1 MPQNTNL
8 NASPYFEDFDPQRNF
23 YKVLFRPGYS
33 VQARELT
40 TLQSVL
46 QSQLENFGRNIF
58 KQGDLV
64 VPGEVGLNTRLNF
77 VKLSSVSEIAV
88 SDSEG
93 NISYQKY
100 DIANLKGLKVKGVSS
115 GVTASVVETTYSTAD
130 DSDTIFVNYLDSG
143 SSGDEETF
151 RQGETLEV
159 VGGVNSPLL
168 VVGTDGVSLPT
179 SILIT
184 NPNTGVET
192 AIDSPALGFASA
204 VKVEEGI
211 YFVNGYFVRND
222 QQILVINKYYDKPS
236 AKVGFKINE
245 TISTPEEDS
254 TLYDNARGFS
264 NFAAPGAH
272 RLKIELEL
280 VKYGYFSLTDKNF
293 IQLVLVKDGSIQKLV
308 KATDYSLIEAAIAR
322 KTFDESGDYVVEPF
336 PIQIREFYQNNDN
349 LGFFTKD
356 EDDLVNG
363 YTEDV
368 AITKLVSSVGS
379 GKAYIRGY
387 EVRNKE
393 TKYLEVDK
401 SRDTIKRNNEVLKT
415 AGLPSVY
422 ITNVFGTI
430 PLNAE
435 GAELSSYPTLFLN
448 NTYNDGGTGLN
459 GSEPDGAPKVTISR
473 RGLGYTPT
481 DGIKTIYISILDAN
495 YTIAQNVLK
504 KDGVLQTIEED
515 FSKIWFIKTRSSN
528 TIGAAVV
535 DYSYADVLSYSQVI
549 RPEIDGNGSGAY
561 LEVNVVGARD
571 DLDTFLVS
579 YDETEPST
587 YLRRVFLTDTEAFQN
602 TNEFG
607 YIADCNET
615 ITPVIGIAKPKNIS
629 LSQTSI
635 GFNPDVDRVV
645 SKGKLASG
653 TESYNSIFD
662 LSFFAPEFFTRI
674 LLESN
679 VTSTFVTGS
688 YIRGGISGAYAV
700 IEGGTD
706 GVYSSLNKLFVRM
719 IFGEFVQGETIV
731 SEGGD
736 TLKIATDGNISHFR
750 VSKRGEA
757 YPVTGTKMV
766 IDGVTFDRNKIDTL
780 ISGGGAIIK
789 ARVKDRSAVSTIYSQ
804 PPTIEFD
811 TGASNIGNPA
821 VITAVLFR
829 NSIYTY
835 SPENVKSVYSQF
847 GAGNKNKF
855 SADIE
860 LDANGYANVSEVTSN
875 TFSGIKGYR
884 FIDCDGFTGDA
895 SKQLVHGD
903 IVQFADVTG
912 HVYKYKV
919 TYATPPSGSK
929 RSRIVIDRALLD
941 DVVNASVVV
950 QRPLVTNPVGSLVI
964 PTGDKQ
970 IKSLIDSTEDTKVS
984 YHFRRDF
991 IATSSSGNGSLTFAA
1006 QLPFGTQRFTDFDS
1020 ENFLVTILDPG
1031 ICIHGLTERSST
1043 LDVGTQGQPGYLT
1056 TDFEVVLNSGSIV
1069 SGDIAYVNPEYVSF
1083 AQSTLST
1090 GALTAGSVSVN
1101 FPENHFGD
1109 IGEIVNSFNTE
1120 IAYYESLSTLT
1131 QTQLDRL
1138 NLLRS
1143 SIPNITFPTLK
1154 LSATLEVSKAKPRL
1168 KTAVRNKQIIV
1179 QSGGTQLVPFRGQ
1192 DLDGETINI
1201 VSYSDV
1207 FKLRYVY
1214 EGSESSPAT
1223 VDAAGNLISGTD
1235 VTDKF
1240 VFDSGMRDTHYGIAT
1255 LLLKSGQEAPTGQLV
1270 VSFDYFEHSQGDFCT
1285 IDSYLHEAGVGA
1297 EEIPM
1302 FNSSANGIVSLKDV
1316 IDFRPKVDNTNII
1329 TGYQN
1334 QSLLGQDNYLEF
1346 SGSGGIAS
1354 STPAPDAILPWTI
1367 KFNKTQYLDR
1377 IDGVYLNTNGEFIIK
1392 KGNPSLNP
1400 SKPEQVSD
1408 SIALYYLYVPAFTDS
1423 YRDVRIIPAE
1433 NKRYTMKDIGKLS
1446 QRVERLEYYTSL
1458 SVLEQQALSMQ
1469 IRDDIG
1475 LDRFKCGFFV
1485 DNFETHKGNIKS
1497 NDHLVSVDTQQSVM
1511 RAPVNEESFL
1521 VKEINTREDQR
1532 EVAGY
1537 VNNNGVLT
1545 LPYQNVKLLGNDFAT
1560 KVINPNPFVV
1570 LQYVGDISITPN
1582 VDTWY
1587 DRSIAPL
1594 ITDNNTNLFVPFL
1607 AKDDVTTA
1615 FSQIYNSFVVT
1626 WTGTERAFFNINSLS
1641 TTNSEASGGSVED
1654 ALVASSSNIS
1664 PQNNE
1669 TPKGVSTKASRGK
1682 SVVTSLNYFARS
1694 IPVKFVARRLKPKTE
1709 LSVFLEGKKINRWC
1723 VPDIRFTG
1731 IAGNSTS
1738 TFNSPL
1744 ITDDNGNISGI
1755 ILIPAGAPPTDGSY
1769 WTGDVSTV
1777 TYDGSGEDI
1786 RISTGEKTIRFTSSA
1801 TNASKDSVETF
1812 AEIKFYATGLLPENP
1827 GSIVS
1832 TKPAYFKANEGIQLI
1847 SNNTEQEQ
1855 KPNPLAQTFKVEGYE
1870 GGCFSTG
1877 VDLFF
1882 SKKSE
1887 SIPIRIYLTDVDSE
1901 KPGKNVIPGTEVV
1914 VEPYTYLQVYVT
1926 ASVSIKVGERVS
1938 GNQSSAS
1945 GPILKVLDKNN
1956 NQVAVSED
1964 GQIQLTNEQV
1974 YTMVLSNHNGISF
1987 VQNEIVTLPS
1997 IVAFNNQNN
2006 AEIAMRIA
2014 KDSGFI
2020 SSINVDD
2027 TGESYDSATITIESP
2042 SLPGGSNATATVA
2055 VSDGRIY
2062 NATLTLPGRGYT
2074 EPPSVVIRGTG
2085 LGNAG
2090 AALSTRIQIT
2100 EPAVRM
2106 GVAIDEIGQT
2116 PSIVPTRFNFEYPVY
2131 LSNNAEYAL
2140 TVETDSQDFEIW
2152 SSRLGETEIATSTTV
2167 TTNPSLGSV
2176 FKSQNVDNW
2185 TEDLFEDIKFT
2196 LYRAEFDITKS
2207 PIIDLTNVSI
2217 GYEKM
2222 MVDPIETYAFANA
2235 NATSGLFKNNNNIIK
2250 VNHKNHGFESNDS
2263 YVFFKNLATTAGY
2276 TEGSLNSNLFRVSN
2290 TGVDVFNISGI
2301 GRAADSIKGGG
2312 VRGLIASNKKYERLL
2327 AQLAYIQSPGTNIS
2341 TSVKTTDIVPIDSNT
2356 KNYNSYSVSDFEK
2369 TFLNEEQY
2377 FINQKVIPSDINL
2390 LMNNLDNGLVYRL
2403 VLSSSKSYL
2412 SPIIDLTASS
2422 IKTSTNRIESAVGT
2436 EERYGKRFQ
2445 EIEFF
2450 PVYKVVLTGN
2460 YQTEAEGGAQLPVNT
2475 GQTVEGIGNINLGIS
2490 ATGAKGTI
2498 VNFNN
2503 NSNEITIKVTN
2514 NNLFE
2519 PNEQLFFSNQS
2530 QNGQTLAGR
2539 VISVAASGAQ
2549 LSQPDF
2555 AFNDVINAINPSSV
2569 TEVYNTS
2576 ITGTVKL
2583 WDIPNKILRVESDR
2597 QPINNDYTSSALNGA
2612 FVREQETL
2620 DQESDVFRVGDL
2632 VSFPSIGTGE
2642 ERYFEIK
2649 SINYTNGVDYVP
2661 EDSVSDSSGI
2671 SKYVTKELSLETP
2684 AKAVDLII
2692 TANVKD
2698 SLDIAALYKVK
2709 TTSVQKD
2716 FEELEW
2722 LFFNTDGRPDM
2733 MKNASP
2739 QNAISPQ
2746 KEEQGD
2752 YQEFRYS
2759 IAGLDN
2765 FTSFGIK
2772 LVMKSDNPS
2781 YVPKIQDIRVVASI

>member
-64 VPGEVGLNTRLNF
+64 VPGEVGLNNRLNY

-88 SDSEG
+88 TDSEG

-115 GVTASVVETTYSTAD
+115 GVVASVVETTYATAD

-179 SILIT
+179 SIVIT
-184 NPNTGVET
+184 NPDTGVET

-211 YFVNGYFVRND
+211 YFVNGFFVRND

-236 AKVGFKINE
+236 AKVGFKIKE
-245 TISTPEEDS
+245 TIATPEEDS

-280 VKYGYFSLTDKNF
+280 VKYDYFALTDKNF
-293 IQLVLVKDGSIQKLV
+293 IQLVLIKEGAIQKLV

-349 LGFFTKD
+349 LGFYTKD
-356 EDDLVNG
+356 ENDLVNG

-368 AITKLVSSVGS
+368 AITKLLTSVGS

-401 SRDTIKRNNEVLKT
+401 SRDTIKRDNETLKT
-415 AGLPSVY
+415 VGLPSVY

-435 GAELSSYPTLFLN
+435 GAELSAYPTLFLN

-459 GSEPDGAPKVTISR
+459 GNEPDGAPKVTTSR
-473 RGLGYTPT
+473 RGKGYTPT
-481 DGIKTIYISILDAN
+481 DGIKTIYVSILDNDFAL
-495 YTIAQNVLK
+495 ADNVLK
-504 KDGVLQTIEED
+504 KDGVLQTIED
-515 FSKIWFIKTRSSN
+515 DIPQLWYIKTRSSN
-528 TIGAAVV
+528 TAGAAVV
-535 DYSYADVLSYSQVI
+535 DYAAADVLSYAQVI
-549 RPEIDGNGSGAY
+549 RPEIDGNGSGSFMEITVA
-561 LEVNVVGARD
+561 GDRD

-579 YDETEPST
+579 YDETEPAT
-587 YLRRVFLTDTEAFQN
+587 YLRRVFLSATDAFSN

-607 YIADCNET
+607 FIADCNET
-615 ITPVIGIAKPKNIS
+615 ITPVVGIAKPKNIN
-629 LSQTSI
+629 LSKTSI

-645 SKGKLASG
+645 SKGKLADGS
-653 TESYNSIFD
+653 TAYDSIFD

-679 VTSTFVTGS
+679 VTSSFTPGT
-688 YIRGGISGAYAV
+688 YIRGGVSGAYAV

-731 SEGGD
+731 SETGD
-736 TLKIATDGNISHFR
+736 TLKIATDGTISHFQ
-750 VSKRGEA
+750 VAKRGEN
-757 YPVTGTKMV
+757 YPVTGAKMI
-766 IDGVTFDRNKIDTL
+766 IDGVTYDRNKVDVL
-780 ISGGGAIIK
+780 ITSGGAVIK
-789 ARVKDRSAVSTIYSQ
+789 ASVKDRSAVSTVYSQ
-804 PPTIEFD
+804 PPVITFD
-811 TGASNIGNPA
+811 TGDNTISNVATVVPI
-821 VITAVLFR
+821 LFR

-835 SPENVKSVYSQF
+835 SPENVKSVYAEF

-855 SADIE
+855 SADVE
-860 LDANGYANVSEVTSN
+860 LDANGYSVVSEVTSN
-875 TFSGIKGYR
+875 TFSGTKGYR
-884 FIDCDGFTGDA
+884 FIDCNGFTGDA

-903 IVQFADVTG
+903 IIQFADTSG
-912 HVYKYKV
+912 TVYKYKV

-929 RSRIVIDRALLD
+929 RSRIVLDTALLE

-970 IKSLIDSTEDTKVS
+970 IKSLIDSTEDTKIS

-1020 ENFLVTILDPG
+1020 QNFLVTILDPG
-1031 ICIHGLTERSST
+1031 ICIHGLVERETT
-1043 LDVGTQGQPGYLT
+1043 LTVGTQGQAGYLES
-1056 TDFEVVLNSGSIV
+1056 DYEVVLEGGSIV
-1069 SGDIAYVNPEYVSF
+1069 SGDIAYINPDYVSF
-1083 AQSTLST
+1083 AQTTLAT

-1109 IGEIVNSFNTE
+1109 IAEIVNAFDTE

-1138 NLLRS
+1138 TILRA

-1179 QSGGTQLVPFRGQ
+1179 QSSGTQLVPFRGQ

-1214 EGSESSPAT
+1214 EGSEAAPAT

-1240 VFDSGMRDTHYGIAT
+1240 TFDSGMRDTHYDVAT

-1270 VSFDYFEHSQGDFCT
+1270 IAFDYFEHSQGDFCT

-1297 EEIPM
+1297 DEIPM

-1316 IDFRPKVDNTNII
+1316 IDFRPKVDNTNIV

-1354 STPAPDAILPWTI
+1354 STPAPDAVLPYTI

-1377 IDGVYLNTNGEFIIK
+1377 IDGVYLNTDGEFIVK

-1485 DNFETHKGNIKS
+1485 DNFETHKGNVRS
-1497 NDHLVSVDTQQSVM
+1497 NDHLVAIDTQQSVM

-1545 LPYQNVKLLGNDFAT
+1545 LPYENVKLLGNDFAT
-1560 KVINPNPFVV
+1560 KTINPNPFVV
-1570 LQYVGDISITPN
+1570 LQYVGDIGITPN

-1594 ITDNNTNLFVPFL
+1594 VTDNNTNLFVPFL

-1615 FSQIYNSFVVT
+1615 FSQTYNSFIVT
-1626 WTGTERAFFNINSLS
+1626 WSGTERAFFNINPLS
-1641 TTNSEASGGSVED
+1641 TTNTEVSGGGVEG

-1669 TPKGVSTKASRGK
+1669 TPKGVSTRASRGK
-1682 SVVTSLNYFARS
+1682 SVITSLNYFARS

-1769 WTGDVSTV
+1769 WTGDVRTV
-1777 TYDGSGEDI
+1777 TYDEGGEDI
-1786 RISTGEKTIRFTSSA
+1786 RISTGEKTIRFTSSS

-1812 AEIKFYATGLLPENP
+1812 AEIKYYATGLLPENP

-1855 KPNPLAQTFKVEGYE
+1855 KPSPLAQTFKVEGYE

-1887 SIPIRIYLTDVDSE
+1887 TIPIRVYLTDVDSE
-1901 KPGKNVIPGTEVV
+1901 KPGKNVVPGTEVV

-1938 GNQSSAS
+1938 GDSSSAS

-1956 NQVAVSED
+1956 NEIAISED
-1964 GQIQLTNEQV
+1964 GEIQLTNEQV
-1974 YTMVLSNHNGISF
+1974 YTMILDNHNGISF
-1987 VQNEIVTLPS
+1987 IQNELLNVPS

-2020 SSINVDD
+2020 SAINVVD

-2042 SLPGGSNATATVA
+2042 SLPGGSNATATVS

-2062 NATLTLPGRGYT
+2062 NATLTLAGRGYT
-2074 EPPSVVIRGTG
+2074 EPPSVVVRGTG
-2085 LGNAG
+2085 LGNSG
-2090 AALSTRIQIT
+2090 AALSTEIEIT

-2106 GVAIDEIGQT
+2106 GVAIDEVGQT
-2116 PSIVPTRFNFEYPVY
+2116 PSIVPTRFNFDYPVY
-2131 LSNNAEYAL
+2131 LSNNSEYAL
-2140 TVETDSQDFEIW
+2140 TIETDSQEFEIW

-2196 LYRAEFDITKS
+2196 LYRAEFDITKTPS
-2207 PIIDLTNVSI
+2207 IDLTNISL
-2217 GYEKM
+2217 GYEQM
-2222 MVDPIETYAFANA
+2222 ALNPIETYAFANA
-2235 NATSGLFKNNNNIIK
+2235 NATSELFKNNNNIIK
-2250 VNHKNHGFESNDS
+2250 ISHKNHGFEDGSS
-2263 YVFFKNLATTAGY
+2263 YVFFKNLETTAGY
-2276 TEGSLNSNLFRVSN
+2276 TEGSLNTNLFKVSN
-2290 TGVDVFNISGI
+2290 AGIDVFNISGI

-2312 VRGLIASNKKYERLL
+2312 ARGLISSNKKYERLL
-2327 AQLAYIQSPGTNIS
+2327 AQLAYIQSPGTDIT
-2341 TSVKTTDIVPIDSNT
+2341 TSVKTTNIIPVDSNT
-2356 KNYNSYSVSDFEK
+2356 ENYNSYSVSDFER

-2412 SPIIDLTASS
+2412 SPIVDLTASS
-2422 IKTSTNRIESAVGT
+2422 IKTSTNRIENATGS
-2436 EERYGKRFQ
+2436 ENRYGKRFQ

-2450 PVYKVVLTGN
+2450 PVYKIVINGN
-2460 YQTEAEGGAQLPVNT
+2460 YQTEAEGGAQISVNIN
-2475 GQTVEGIGNINLGIS
+2475 QTVEGIGSVTAGIP
-2490 ATGAKGTI
+2490 ATGAKGT
-2498 VNFNN
+2498 VVGFNSN
-2503 NSNEITIKVTN
+2503 TNEITIKVTN

-2530 QNGQTLAGR
+2530 QAGQTLAGKT
-2539 VISVAASGAQ
+2539 VTVSASGAQ
-2549 LSQPDF
+2549 SYPPDF
-2555 AFNDVINAINPSSV
+2555 AFDDVINAINPSSV
-2569 TEVYNTS
+2569 TEVYNTT

-2583 WDIPNKILRVESDR
+2583 WDVPKQVLRVESDR
-2597 QPINNDYTSSALNGA
+2597 QPINNDYTSSALGGA
-2612 FVREQETL
+2612 FVREQETG
-2620 DQESDVFRVGDL
+2620 DQENDIFRVGDL

-2642 ERYFEIK
+2642 ERFYEIK
-2649 SINYTNGVDYVP
+2649 TINYTDGVDYVP
-2661 EDSVSDSSGI
+2661 EDSVSNSS
-2671 SKYVTKELSLETP
+2671 SVAKYVTKELSLQTP

-2692 TANVKD
+2692 TANVTD
-2698 SLDIAALYKVK
+2698 ALNIAALYKVK

-2722 LFFNTDGRPDM
+2722 LFFNTDGRPDVVR
-2733 MKNASP
+2733 NATP

-2746 KEEQGD
+2746 KEEQRD

-2759 IAGLDN
+2759 IAGLDD

-2781 YVPKIQDIRVVASI
+2781 YVPKIQDIRVVASA